1 MQEEGFHTNREINL
15 WERFKKGDHAAFS
28 AIYAQYIKLLLA
40 YGNRLTPDTRIVED
54 CIHDLF
60 LELWAR
66 KGHLH
71 ITRSLKLYL
80 FKGLKR
86 KIIQVVSSQRQADS
100 KANGTET
107 EEPHEF
113 FLIQQQ
119 NASDIQHRLAK
130 ALDKLTDH
138 QREVIFL
145 KFYAAMDHQ
154 EISEVMQLNIQSI
167 HNLVHRTIKV
177 LRKELNP
184 TDSLSPLY
192 MYMLILLAV
201 SLVFL

>member
-1 MQEEGFHTNREINL
+1 MQEESFHTNREISL
-15 WERFKKGDHAAFS
+15 WERFKQGEHEAFS
-28 AIYAQYIKLLLA
+28 AMYAQYIKLLLA

-54 CIHDLF
+54 SIHDLF

-66 KGHLH
+66 KDHLH

-80 FKGLKR
+80 LKGLKR
-86 KIIQVVSSQRQADS
+86 KIIQVISSQRQTDS
-100 KANGTET
+100 MVYGTET
-107 EEPHEF
+107 EKPHEF

-130 ALDKLTDH
+130 ALGKLTDH

-154 EISEVMQLNIQSI
+154 EISEVMQLNIQSV

-192 MYMLILLAV
+192 MCTLILLAAV
-201 SLVFL
+201 LAFL